1 VGEDGRC
8 SAFGEAGG
16 DQSELQS
23 MEAGQGAVFGYF
35 IVRVMHYSLSL
46 ALGVLLASLVW
57 AFVQV
62 AILARKE
69 RVVFKHRLALRV
81 KDRVRM
87 PVEDLWTVSR
97 CSAIDLEKFT
107 TAWLCIAEGLRID
120 AELMRPTD
128 AIEDLYIYSEWYWS
142 SLADDLADIFY
153 EYVPVNAA
161 LELAQR
167 DYGTVDD
174 LLGVI
179 VKESE
184 ARRNW

>member
-1 VGEDGRC
+1 MFGIRGGGWGSERATVH
-8 SAFGEAGG
+8 GEAG
-16 DQSELQS
+16 QS
-23 MEAGQGAVFGYF
+23 AVFGYF

-87 PVEDLWTVSR
+87 PVEDLWSVSG
-97 CSAIDLEKFT
+97 CSTLDLQGFT
-107 TAWLCIAEGLRID
+107 TAWLSIADGLRID

-128 AIEDLYIYSEWYWS
+128 AIEDLYIYSEWYWN

-153 EYVPVNAA
+153 EYVPGNAA
-161 LELAQR
+161 LELAQG

-179 VKESE
+179 VKESA
-184 ARRNW
+184 ARLKA